1 MKVLALLFVLIFSI
15 VAFSQA
21 PIADP
26 DVEIHVSVATNSVID
41 SWEVFWE
48 ERATDGG
55 WLLVAGVQYNDLVQN
70 IASSHV
76 VLAND
81 STTIVVNHPTV
92 SDGLWVRAGAFG
104 FDVNGNVV
112 TAIGV
117 SGSYHKAERYE
128 TVVPSVLII
137 NLDTQ

>member
-1 MKVLALLFVLIFSI
+1 MKVLLLVLIFAI
-15 VAFSQA
+15 LAFAQA

-26 DVEIHVSVATNSVID
+26 DVEIHILVTTNTIIN

-55 WLLVAGVQYNDLVQN
+55 WLLVAGVQYADL
-70 IASSHV
+70 IAHISSSHTIQ
-76 VLAND
+76 ASG
-81 STTIVVNHPTV
+81 STAVQVNHPTV

-137 NLDTQ
+137 NLETQ